1 MIEAIREAGNLPL
14 FVLSCIG
21 AALGLALILFG
32 LAVKIYCRYF

>member
-1 MIEAIREAGNLPL
+1 MIEMLRETGHYPA

-32 LAVKIYCRYF
+32 LIFKIVYK